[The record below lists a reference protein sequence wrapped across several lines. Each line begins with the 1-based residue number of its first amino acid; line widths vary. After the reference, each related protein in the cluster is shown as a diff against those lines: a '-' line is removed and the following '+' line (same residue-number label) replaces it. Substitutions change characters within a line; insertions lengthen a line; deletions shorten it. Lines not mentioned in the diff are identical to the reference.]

1 MVTLV
6 AEGGVAE
13 LFVNCFCWVPR
24 NAFATVLPFAAIDLA
39 EKPISIAAALANTNA
54 QTEYLM
60 KARRRF
66 MRTSGFNDA
75 HCIAWFI
82 N

>member
-6 AEGGVAE
+6 EVTGATEPFVKFVCWGG
-13 LFVNCFCWVPR
+13 R
-24 NAFATVLPFAAIDLA
+24 NSFATVLPSVAIDSA
-39 EKPISIAAALANTNA
+39 EKPLSIAAALANTNA

-66 MRTSGFNDA
+66 MKSSAFLRRGFY
-75 HCIAWFI
+75 CTFY
-82 N
+82 